1 MSPPLP
7 RGFHFLCPGQD
18 ITFTVSGFVFFP
30 SSSNTHST
38 HARTCMLGRRRK
50 KRPNSVKQSEV
61 RRARRAQTEASF
73 IARAGSP
80 GPLPTQM
87 RADPNPRTA
96 SHAPARGPAAPR
108 WRHAAFLL
116 TCWNRRHT
124 ETPRGHG
131 ASTWRDVSRRPCTTA
146 PHQAARPVS
155 ESHLFHEALWAP
167 SS

>member
-7 RGFHFLCPGQD
+7 LGFHFLCPGQD
-18 ITFTVSGFVFFP
+18 ITFTVSGFFFP

-50 KRPNSVKQSEV
+50 KRPKSVKQSEV
-61 RRARRAQTEASF
+61 RRVRRAQTEAPF
-73 IARAGSP
+73 IARAGRP

-87 RADPNPRTA
+87 RADPNPRTT
-96 SHAPARGPAAPR
+96 SHAPVRGPTAPH
-108 WRHAAFLL
+108 WRHAAFPL
-116 TCWNRRHT
+116 TRWNRRHT

-131 ASTWRDVSRRPCTTA
+131 ASTWRGVSRRPCTTA
-146 PHQAARPVS
+146 LHQAARSAS